1 MNEEQKN
8 ILIIDDSISI
18 RKFIRVLLEDENYKV
33 YEASN
38 GEEGIELFKKNGN
51 IDLVITDVYMPKKTG
66 IEVLIEL
73 EKEYKD
79 TKIIVLS
86 DGGKDN
92 FSDELGICEDLG
104 AIRFMKKDYVK
115 DKLVCLVNKILAEGK

>member
-1 MNEEQKN
+1 MNGEQKN
-8 ILIIDDSISI
+8 ILIIDDSVSI
-18 RKFIRVLLEDENYKV
+18 RKFIRILLEDANYKV

-38 GEEGIELFKKNGN
+38 GEEGIDLFEKNGN
-51 IDLVITDVYMPKKTG
+51 INLVITDIYMPKKTG

-73 EKEYKD
+73 EKGYKN

-104 AIRFMKKDYVK
+104 ATRFMKKDYIK
-115 DKLVCLVNKILAEGK
+115 DKLVYLVNELLSEDK